1 MARIYKPVG
10 PSDNKAAAPGKEKKA
25 GKTPGEPSGKGEG
38 KGAPPPAPGDGENGQ
53 ERSESTE

>member
-10 PSDNKAAAPGKEKKA
+10 PSDNKAVPPGKEKKA